1 MYLQGRLTFLFSIS
15 KSLIQVNKCLQND
28 LELAENLLD
37 VRIKKRWVIEIL
49 ISFEDIRWCHY
60 DKLLAMKELL
70 MKNWKFSS

>member
-60 DKLLAMKELL
+60 DKLLAM
-70 MKNWKFSS
+70 

>member
-37 VRIKKRWVIEIL
+37 VRIKKR
-49 ISFEDIRWCHY
+49 
-60 DKLLAMKELL
+60 
-70 MKNWKFSS
+70 